1 MINLLFFDK
10 LIYLCG
16 GIIQQKNLCIMKKT
30 SDRVLKI
37 VCVLALICIVIW
49 VVFYAIQSYYVL
61 TTGSGYG
68 VINWGSPNLGSKLT
82 MFIVNR
88 LFILLMAGLMAAF
101 VFNILK
107 HLKGGTIFNRANVVL
122 LWIMAIV
129 LPIHSFISDNMGYA
143 CSASDHYEW
152 GLTDTPFVYAIVA
165 VLVAMLYKLAYD
177 AAEEQKLT
185 I

>member
-1 MINLLFFDK
+1 ME
-10 LIYLCG
+10 
-16 GIIQQKNLCIMKKT
+16 KT
-30 SDRVLKI
+30 SKKVLTI
-37 VCVLALICIVIW
+37 VCIFALICTLLW
-49 VVFYAIQSYYVL
+49 VVFYAIQTYFVL
-61 TTGSGYG
+61 TTGSGHG
-68 VINWGSPNLGSKLT
+68 VINWESPNIGSKLT
-82 MFIVNR
+82 IFVINR
-88 LFILLMAGLMAAF
+88 LMILTLAGLMAAF

-143 CSASDHYEW
+143 CSATDQYEW

-165 VLVAMLYKLAYD
+165 VLVAILYKLAYD

>member
-1 MINLLFFDK
+1 MFFDK
-10 LIYLCG
+10 FLYLCG
-16 GIIQQKNLCIMKKT
+16 IIRNLFILFIMKKT
-30 SDRVLKI
+30 SATTLKA
-37 VCVLALICIVIW
+37 VCVLALICIIAW
-49 VVFYAIQSYYVL
+49 VVFYAIQSYFVL
-61 TTGSGYG
+61 TTGSGRG
-68 VINWGSPNLGSKLT
+68 VINWGSPNMGSKLT
-82 MFIVNR
+82 MFVINR
-88 LFILLMAGLMAAF
+88 IMILTMAGLMAAF

-107 HLKGGTIFNRANVVL
+107 HLKGGTIFNHVNVVL

-143 CSASDHYEW
+143 CSATDHYEW

-165 VLVAMLYKLAYD
+165 VIVAMLYKLAYD

>member
-1 MINLLFFDK
+1 
-10 LIYLCG
+10 
-16 GIIQQKNLCIMKKT
+16 MKKT
-30 SDRVLKI
+30 SATTLKA
-37 VCVLALICIVIW
+37 VCVLALICIIAW
-49 VVFYAIQSYYVL
+49 VVFYAIQSYFVL
-61 TTGSGYG
+61 TTGSGRG
-68 VINWGSPNLGSKLT
+68 VINWGSPNMGSKLT
-82 MFIVNR
+82 MFVINR
-88 LFILLMAGLMAAF
+88 IMILTMAGLMAAF

-107 HLKGGTIFNRANVVL
+107 HLKGGTIFNHVNVVL

-143 CSASDHYEW
+143 CSATDHYEW

-165 VLVAMLYKLAYD
+165 VIVAMLYKLAYD

>member
-1 MINLLFFDK
+1 
-10 LIYLCG
+10 
-16 GIIQQKNLCIMKKT
+16 MKKT
-30 SDRVLKI
+30 SNRVLKI
-37 VCVLALICIVIW
+37 VCVFALICILMW
-49 VVFYAIQSYYVL
+49 VAFYAIQSYYVL
-61 TTGSGYG
+61 TTGSGHG
-68 VINWGSPNLGSKLT
+68 VINWGSPCMGSKLT
-82 MFIVNR
+82 MFVINR
-88 LFILLMAGLMAAF
+88 LMIITLAGLMAAF

-143 CSASDHYEW
+143 CSATDQYEW
-152 GLTDTPFVYAIVA
+152 CLTDSPFVYAIVA
-165 VLVAMLYKLAYD
+165 LIVAMLYKLAYD